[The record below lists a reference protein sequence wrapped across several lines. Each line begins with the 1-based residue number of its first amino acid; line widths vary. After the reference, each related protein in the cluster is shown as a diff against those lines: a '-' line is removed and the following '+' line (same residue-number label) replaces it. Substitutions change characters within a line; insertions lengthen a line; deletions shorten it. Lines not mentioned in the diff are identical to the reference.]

1 MRRTLALLGTTTITV
16 GAIALAAAPAHA
28 LPPPTPVLVAPAV
41 PALVWVQSFQRPSE
55 DTPCVP
61 PPELDI
67 PWQSDWAESE
77 KAWIP
82 TWEQWAN
89 GGTGGWTCLR
99 LITWGKGS
107 AAVYELPLD

>member
-1 MRRTLALLGTTTITV
+1 MRRILITV
-16 GAIALAAAPAHA
+16 ATTGLFAGGSLLAAAPAQA
-28 LPPPTPVLVAPAV
+28 FIEYFEVSPAT
-41 PALVWVQSFQRPSE
+41 PALVWTQSFARSGPE
-55 DTPCVP
+55 APCVP

-89 GGTGGWTCLR
+89 GDTGGWTCFR
-99 LITWGKGS
+99 QITWGKGS
-107 AAVYELPLD
+107 PAIYRYFI